1 MYNRFSYDFWS
12 VFFDG
17 INFLKKQITDELI
30 ETGMG
35 LNDMSMVTYVYTGDS
50 EGMTLV
56 GMLLWSE
63 LK

>member
-1 MYNRFSYDFWS
+1 M
-12 VFFDG
+12 FFDG